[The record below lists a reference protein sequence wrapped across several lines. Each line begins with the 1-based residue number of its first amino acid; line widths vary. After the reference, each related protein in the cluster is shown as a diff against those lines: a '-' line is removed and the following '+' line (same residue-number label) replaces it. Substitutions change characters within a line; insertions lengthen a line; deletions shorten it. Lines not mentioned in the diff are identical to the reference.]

1 MAIDAPS
8 SEDDAP
14 HEGESR
20 PFRVLGRL
28 VTASNA
34 TFLCAVGDPE
44 GPGGEQQW
52 VHKPVAG
59 ERPLWDYPDGTLAQR
74 EVAAY
79 RLSDAAGF
87 DVVPETV
94 LVEGPFGPG
103 SLQRW
108 IDSDEQ
114 AVERL
119 VDLVPLDEVPE
130 GWFAVMEGLDA
141 DENEVA
147 VVHAD
152 DARLRRMALFDAVIN
167 NSDRKGGHV
176 LVAQDHLWG
185 CDHGV
190 SLGVE
195 PKLRTLLWGWAG
207 EPLEPAERELLA
219 RTIEVAEDA
228 LAGLVTDA
236 EVDAVHERCAAM
248 LARGTFPEP
257 NEEWPSVPWPPF

>member
-1 MAIDAPS
+1 MATDDRSSDA
-8 SEDDAP
+8 DRAANAP
-14 HEGESR
+14 QREGEQS
-20 PFRVLGRL
+20 FEVLGRL

-34 TFLCAVGDPE
+34 TFLCAVGEDA
-44 GPGGEQQW
+44 QHW

-59 ERPLWDYPDGTLAQR
+59 ERPLWDYPDGTLAER

-79 RLSDAAGF
+79 RLSAAAGF
-87 DVVPETV
+87 DVVPETL
-94 LVEGPFGPG
+94 LVEGPWGPG

-108 IDSDEQ
+108 IDSDPAE
-114 AVERL
+114 VERV
-119 VDLVPLDEVPE
+119 VDLVPADKVPS
-130 GWFAVMEGLDA
+130 GWFAVMEGLD
-141 DENEVA
+141 ENEREVV

-176 LVAQDHLWG
+176 LVADGHLWG

-207 EPLEPAERELLA
+207 EPLEADERALLLRTLEVADDALGELITPAERE
-219 RTIEVAEDA
+219 
-228 LAGLVTDA
+228 
-236 EVDAVHERCAAM
+236 AVHERCAAM
-248 LARGTFPEP
+248 LAEGELPGPRD
-257 NEEWPSVPWPPF
+257 EWPSVPWPPF

>member
-1 MAIDAPS
+1 MATDVPS
-8 SEDDAP
+8 SDADEP
-14 HEGESR
+14 VA
-20 PFRVLGRL
+20 FKVVGRL

-34 TFLCAVGDPE
+34 TFLCAVG
-44 GPGGEQQW
+44 EQHW

-59 ERPLWDYPDGTLAQR
+59 ERPLWDYPDGNLAQR

-87 DVVPETV
+87 GVVPETL
-94 LVEGPFGPG
+94 LVEGPWGRG

-108 IDSDEQ
+108 IDSDDE

-119 VDLVPLDEVPE
+119 VDLVGVDQVPD

-152 DARLRRMALFDAVIN
+152 DPRLRRMALFDAVIN

-176 LVAQDHLWG
+176 LVDADGHLWG

-190 SLGVE
+190 SLSVD

-207 EPLEPAERELLA
+207 EALDAGEMELLHA
-219 RTIEVAEDA
+219 ADDAADDVLEGLITAEEIA
-228 LAGLVTDA
+228 
-236 EVDAVHERCAAM
+236 AVHARIADM
-248 LARGTFPEP
+248 LKTGTFPEP
-257 NEEWPSVPWPPF
+257 HDGWPAVPWPPF